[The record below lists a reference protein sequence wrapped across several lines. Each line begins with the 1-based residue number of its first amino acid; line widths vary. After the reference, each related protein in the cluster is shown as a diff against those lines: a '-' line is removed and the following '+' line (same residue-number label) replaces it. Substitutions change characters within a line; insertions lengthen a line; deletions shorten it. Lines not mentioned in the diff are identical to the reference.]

1 MFPQLGGLLL
11 HQNLRCAKGQG
22 AVSTSQQLQG
32 SPGVHPLSLQAHP
45 ELGGQDDPT
54 AVLL

>member
-1 MFPQLGGLLL
+1 MLPQLGGLLPHQHL
-11 HQNLRCAKGQG
+11 HCAKGQG
-22 AVSTSQQLQG
+22 AISTSQQLQG
-32 SPGVHPLSLQAHP
+32 SPGAHPTSPQAHP